1 MLPAVALNLN
11 NVFGILISIILSIC
25 FRITNKKAISAALLI
40 FAAYLT
46 IGIAKTQFDNLNLN
60 LNNNLDNFNAGHLNN
75 LDIVSNVQS
84 L

>member
-25 FRITNKKAISAALLI
+25 FRITNKKVISAALLI
-40 FAAYLT
+40 FAFYLT